1 MQRVR
6 EEILKIIP
14 EFVANI
20 NKTTQ
25 TTHMTKEFM
34 TRHEREKMARHQA
47 VCERWKE
54 LRSNPEYADIAP
66 SRIYGKV
73 ADEMGLTPRGVVLI
87 LCRYG
92 LYETK
97 AMRQKREKEERRGK
111 RAALKN

>member
-1 MQRVR
+1 
-6 EEILKIIP
+6 
-14 EFVANI
+14 
-20 NKTTQ
+20 
-25 TTHMTKEFM
+25 MTKEFM

-47 VCERWKE
+47 VCDRWSE

-73 ADEMGLTPRGVVLI
+73 ADEMGLTPQGVVLI